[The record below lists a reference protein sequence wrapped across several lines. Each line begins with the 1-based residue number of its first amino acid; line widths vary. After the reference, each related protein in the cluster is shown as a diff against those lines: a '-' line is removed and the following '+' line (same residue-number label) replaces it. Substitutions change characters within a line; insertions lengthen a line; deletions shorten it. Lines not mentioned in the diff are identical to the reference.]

1 MRALAKDIAIGAC
14 PHRPGTDCLFVGDVG
29 DNCARLQTDGNPH
42 SYACGGRYFLYA
54 VPEPVVSADAPAEHA
69 VREAED
75 VFAVE
80 LTYPDTG
87 VYPNI
92 PMDSEAIVVAADG
105 SKAWLI
111 EKRLMLEDRS
121 DHPTPARIFET
132 PGDLR
137 AASSG
142 DVLQM
147 SLATTI
153 ANPDGIR
160 ITGAD
165 LHPNGVDL
173 VVRTAYWGGTYA
185 FAMDAPLHFAS
196 LKVRP

>member
-1 MRALAKDIAIGAC
+1 M
-14 PHRPGTDCLFVGDVG
+14 
-29 DNCARLQTDGNPH
+29 
-42 SYACGGRYFLYA
+42 
-54 VPEPVVSADAPAEHA
+54 
-69 VREAED
+69 
-75 VFAVE
+75 FAVE